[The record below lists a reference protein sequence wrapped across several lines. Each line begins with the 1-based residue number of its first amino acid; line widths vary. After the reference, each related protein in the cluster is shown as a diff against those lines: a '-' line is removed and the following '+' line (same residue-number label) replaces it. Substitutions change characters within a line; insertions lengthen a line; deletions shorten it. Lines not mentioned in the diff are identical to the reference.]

1 MFYLYS
7 LIAGKTSQME
17 QPLLIG
23 LFSLGIGFV
32 LLFLGM
38 PKGGV
43 SPRFLQFGTAVV
55 LYPPL
60 IMVFFAAG
68 VAELLTAYYR

>member
-7 LIAGKTSQME
+7 LIAGRTFQME

-23 LFSLGIGFV
+23 LVSLAIGFA
-32 LLFLGM
+32 LLFLGV
-38 PKGGV
+38 PKGGT
-43 SPRFLQFGTAVV
+43 SPRFLQFDTAVV

-60 IMVFFAAG
+60 IMAFFAAG